1 MKRINILQDDPQALE
16 AMLGL
21 ERYASNSGLEPK
33 LYELIKT
40 RASQIN
46 GCAYCLN
53 MHTRDAMKIGESLQ
67 RLLLLNAWRETEL
80 FTPKERAALALAEA
94 VTLVTVGHVSDEV
107 YKEAAEYLTEKEL
120 IAVIMATVTINSW
133 NRIAIACRTPLD

>member
-1 MKRINILQDDPQALE
+1 MKRINILQADPKALE

-21 ERYASNSGLEPK
+21 EKYASNSGLDHK

-53 MHTRDAMKIGESLQ
+53 MHTRDAMKIGESAQ
-67 RLLLLNAWRETEL
+67 RLFLLDAWRETEL

-94 VTLVTVGHVSDEV
+94 VTLVSVGHVPDKV
-107 YKEAAEYLTEKEL
+107 YQEAAEHLSEKEL
-120 IAVIMATVTINSW
+120 IAVVMATVTINSW
-133 NRIAIACRTPLD
+133 NRIAIASRSELD

>member
-1 MKRINILQDDPQALE
+1 MKRINILQDDPKALE

-21 ERYASNSGLEPK
+21 EKYASNNGLDHK

-53 MHTRDAMKIGESLQ
+53 MHTRDAMKTGESTQ
-67 RLLLLNAWRETEL
+67 RLVLLNAWRETEL
-80 FTPKERAALALAEA
+80 FTPKERAALALVEA
-94 VTLVTVGHVSDEV
+94 VTLVAVGQVPDEV
-107 YKEAAEYLTEKEL
+107 YKQAAEHLTEKEL
-120 IAVIMATVTINSW
+120 IAVVMATVTINSW
-133 NRIAIACRTPLD
+133 NRIAITCRTPLD